1 VDLRPASHNL
11 SEMREA
17 LLTIVTAGVFDH
29 TIAAFWQYIIYVEI
43 LLKIREMALPR
54 SRNNFAIQERIRAI
68 EKVFSLSESVV
79 SGDFTSRLDT
89 AVRDVIRVS
98 KRVNNAAD
106 LRSQLTNIMFET
118 PIPELRNAIVSFN
131 DFFTG
136 IVVLIDDLDKG
147 WPPRQVESHDVVA
160 IKHLV
165 EVLNRIQRDLGKRK
179 INLKHLVFLR
189 SDIYECLVEQT
200 SDRTKYN
207 VIKVDW
213 SDPEKLRNLLRQR
226 VINNLDSMHHEDA
239 WTAINPPIAA
249 GGDAVDLMI
258 ESSLRRPRFLIDLC
272 ERTLSFAINRGHGF
286 VTEAD
291 VEEGLRQMSLYLVS
305 DFGYEMRDVAG
316 TPEDIFYSFIGTT
329 NLLTDDDLQKILS
342 EDKFGF
348 GVNETIDLLLWYGFL
363 GVAGAST
370 KPIFIYDRAYD
381 FRRLEAERAIP
392 KDKALYAVNPAFLRG
407 LG

>member
-1 VDLRPASHNL
+1 
-11 SEMREA
+11 MREA